1 MADPQELIKQEEQ
14 HEHRVVERNDLRKD
28 NLKENVGFP
37 SVDGLLIWGA
47 VVDDFHLRFRKIR
60 KNVNVTFHLFLIIV
74 SALTLVLFVYRLVR
88 LEIIRDA
95 LTMDFWFAGY
105 PEVALFWLGIFID
118 CYIVFRLF
126 EYSQDTKLIP
136 GWGKSA
142 VWQKKYEAEAQSR
155 ANVRFDVSRHFS
167 DPAWEVVSSA
177 FRLAKNLQRNEIGT
191 AHLFAAALS
200 SDTGARFLMRVG
212 LSFERMKGPVASLIG
227 SGDAGTGI
235 PSVSRKAKRVL
246 ISAYEDARLEHR
258 KYTGAI
264 EIFLESFKQ
273 DERIQEIFNQLGYPP
288 EHVIHVAEWIRLRE
302 KLREDHERFVQLAML
317 KPKTAMNRSMTA
329 RATPLLDR
337 FSEDLTLSAR
347 NGYLAPIIGRDR
359 EMEELLRAIESGN
372 RSVILVGERGAG
384 KQALVEGLARKM
396 VAEDVP
402 PELFDRRLVSINIP
416 QVIAAGD
423 SGLAAERFFAVLE
436 EVTLSGNI
444 ILVLQGIEALSGT
457 SSGPLDL
464 EEGLATEL
472 GKGRFIVIGT
482 TTPRNYTQ
490 FVERRSLGGRLIRV
504 DVPELEPDA
513 AIRVLMARSGAIE
526 YKNKVFFTFASIER
540 AVNLSSRYIHD
551 KALPAKA
558 LDIIREAAVL
568 ARKKRGEKSFVT
580 AEDTASIIHD
590 KTNVPVESVSQDE
603 SQKLL
608 KLEEEL
614 HKRIVGQDAAV
625 VAVAQAMRRARA
637 ELREGKRPI
646 ANFLFLGPT
655 GVGKTET
662 AKALGAEYFGSEEN
676 MIRVDMSEYQDGS
689 SIHRMIGAPGD
700 ERGGLLT
707 EAVRKKPFSIVLLDE
722 IEKAHPDILN
732 LFLQVMD
739 DGRLTD
745 GVGRTIDFTNIVLI
759 ATSNAGTP
767 FIQDEVKAGTDLER
781 IKTILLEQQLKGIFR
796 PEFMNRFDAIIVYKP
811 LTMDDVEQITWLM
824 LRRIEHQL
832 EEKGMK
838 FRAEDEAVRALA
850 EAGYDPSFG
859 ARPLRRVIQD
869 RVDNQLADILLKKEA
884 ERRDTIVLAGDG
896 KLKVEKATPIG

>member
-1 MADPQELIKQEEQ
+1 MADPQALKQEEEW
-14 HEHRVVERNDLRKD
+14 HEERVVERQELQRED
-28 NLKENVGFP
+28 LKENVGFT
-37 SVDGLLIWGA
+37 SVDGLLVWGA

-60 KNVNVTFHLFLIIV
+60 KNVNVSFHLILIII
-74 SALTLVLFVYRLVR
+74 SALTLVFFVYRLVQ
-88 LEIIRDA
+88 LEVLREA
-95 LTMDFWFAGY
+95 LTMNFWFVGY
-105 PEVALFWLGIFID
+105 PEIALFWLGIFLD
-118 CYIVFRLF
+118 CYIIFRLF
-126 EYSQDTKLIP
+126 EYSQETKLIP

-142 VWQKKYEAEAQSR
+142 VWLKKYETGAKER
-155 ANVRFDVSRHFS
+155 TDFRFDVSPYFNDAS
-167 DPAWEVVSSA
+167 WEVVSSA
-177 FRLAKNLQRNEIGT
+177 FRLSKNLQRNEIGT
-191 AHLFAAALS
+191 AQLFAAALS
-200 SDTGARFLMRVG
+200 SQTGARFLMRVG
-212 LSFERMKGPVASLIG
+212 LSFERMKDPVAKLIG
-227 SGDAGTGI
+227 SGEAGTGI
-235 PSVSRKAKRVL
+235 PAVSKQAKRVL
-246 ISAYEDARLEHR
+246 ISAYEDSRREHR
-258 KYTGAI
+258 KYVGAI
-264 EIFLESFKQ
+264 EIFLEAFKQ

-359 EMEELLRAIESGN
+359 EMGELLRAIESGR
-372 RSVILVGERGAG
+372 RSVILVGERGVG

-416 QVIAAGD
+416 QVVAAGD

-436 EVTLSGNI
+436 EVMLSGNI

-457 SSGPLDL
+457 STGPLDL
-464 EEGLATEL
+464 AEGLATEL

-482 TTPRNYTQ
+482 TTPQNYTQ
-490 FVERRSLGGRLIRV
+490 YVERRSLGGRLIRV
-504 DVPELEPDA
+504 DVPELEEDA

-558 LDIIREAAVL
+558 LDVIREAAVL
-568 ARKKRGEKSFVT
+568 AREKRGEKSFVT

-590 KTNVPVESVSQDE
+590 KTNIPVEAVSQDE

-608 KLEEEL
+608 KLEDKL
-614 HKRIVGQDAAV
+614 HKRIIGQEVAV

-676 MIRVDMSEYQDGS
+676 MIRVDMSEYQDAS

-707 EAVRKKPFSIVLLDE
+707 EAVRKQPFGIVLLDE

-745 GVGRTIDFTNIVLI
+745 GVGRTIDFTNVVLI
-759 ATSNAGTP
+759 ATSNAGTQ

-781 IKTILLEQQLKGIFR
+781 IRTLLLEQQLRGTFR
-796 PEFMNRFDAIIVYKP
+796 PEFLNRFDAIIVYKP
-811 LTMDDVEQITWLM
+811 LSMSDVEQITWLM
-824 LRRIEHQL
+824 LRRVERQL
-832 EEKGMK
+832 EDKGMK
-838 FRAEDEAVRALA
+838 FRAEDAAVEALA
-850 EAGYDPSFG
+850 EAGYDPQFG

-869 RVDNQLADILLKKEA
+869 RVDNQLADILLKGEA
-884 ERRDTIVLAGDG
+884 ERRDTIVLDRDG
-896 KLKVEKATPIG
+896 TLRVEKAAPIS